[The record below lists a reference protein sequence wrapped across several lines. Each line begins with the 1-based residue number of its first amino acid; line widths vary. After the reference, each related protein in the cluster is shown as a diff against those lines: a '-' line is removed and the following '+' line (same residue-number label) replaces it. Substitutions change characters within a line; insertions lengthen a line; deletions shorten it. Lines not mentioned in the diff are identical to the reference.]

1 MWKQWLV
8 ALVLVGVVVAGAGVY
23 LSLEDPADAEAEDE
37 PTASTVNISAP
48 EMRRVRDEVS
58 AVANLN
64 AMDAVALTTEVSG
77 RVVELNLQTGRK
89 VQQGDV
95 LVRLDDRQATADLAV
110 IEAQLADARR
120 QYDRARSLRANN
132 SVSQSQVDE
141 LRTAVDVAIAQRE
154 AARVRLQNHR
164 IEAPFSGVVGL
175 SDISV
180 GAYLQAGT
188 VIHRVEAPFSGVV
201 GLSDISVGAYL
212 QAGTVITTLDSTDQL
227 ELNFA
232 VPERFVG
239 QVQLGQ
245 PVRATSP
252 AFPDEIFE
260 GELVELAT
268 RISELSRTLA
278 VRALIDNP
286 DGRLR
291 PGQFMSAS
299 LTLQEREG
307 LVVPEQ
313 AVMLRGDQKYVFVA
327 EDGQAR
333 RVSVKT
339 GSRLPGWVEVTDGLT
354 MEDAVIITG
363 QDRLS
368 SGNRVR
374 VIESDRAIP
383 ENRFDSVQ
391 GS

>member
-8 ALVLVGVVVAGAGVY
+8 GLVIIALMAAGAGIY
-23 LSLEDPADAEAEDE
+23 LSLEQVEGEQEDE
-37 PTASTVNISAP
+37 GKATAVNVASPVLRQI
-48 EMRRVRDEVS
+48 RDQVS
-58 AVANLN
+58 AVANLRAVN
-64 AMDAVALTTEVSG
+64 AVELTTEVSG
-77 RVVELNLQTGRK
+77 RVVEINLEPGKR
-89 VQQGDV
+89 VQQSEV
-95 LVRLDDRQATADLAV
+95 LLRLDDRQARAEVAV

-141 LRTAVDVAIAQRE
+141 LRTSVDVALAQLE
-154 AARVRLQNHR
+154 AARVRLENHR
-164 IEAPFSGVVGL
+164 IEAPFAGVVGL
-175 SDISV
+175 SDLST

-188 VIHRVEAPFSGVV
+188 G
-201 GLSDISVGAYL
+201 
-212 QAGTVITTLDSTDQL
+212 ITTLDSIDRL

-245 PVRATSP
+245 RVLATSP
-252 AFPDEIFE
+252 AFPGQAFE
-260 GELVELAT
+260 GRLIELAS

-299 LTLQEREG
+299 LTLEEREG
-307 LVVPEQ
+307 LVLPEQ
-313 AVMLRGDQKYVFVA
+313 AVMVRGDEKYVFVA
-327 EDGQAR
+327 EDGLAR
-333 RVSVKT
+333 RVSVQI
-339 GSRLPGWVEVTDGLT
+339 GNRMPGLVEVTRGVSKD
-354 MEDAVIITG
+354 DAVVVTG

-368 SGNRVR
+368 SGNRIR
-374 VIESDRAIP
+374 VMDSDLAIP
-383 ENRFDSVQ
+383 ENRFEPARES
-391 GS
+391 

>member
-1 MWKQWLV
+1 MWKQWLIAV
-8 ALVLVGVVVAGAGVY
+8 VLVVVVAAGAGIY
-23 LSLEDPADAEAEDE
+23 LTLESGDSSQSGGEAQ
-37 PTASTVNISAP
+37 ASAVNVVTP
-48 EMRRVRDEVS
+48 DRQLVRDTVG
-58 AVANLN
+58 AVANLRALN
-64 AMDAVALTTEVSG
+64 SVELTTEVSG
-77 RVVELNLQTGRK
+77 RVMELNLQPGAA
-89 VQQGDV
+89 VAQGAV
-95 LVRLDDRQATADLAV
+95 LLRLDDRQARADLAV

-120 QYDRARSLRANN
+120 QYERAQRLRANN
-132 SVSQSQVDE
+132 SISQSQVDE

-164 IEAPFSGVVGL
+164 I
-175 SDISV
+175 
-180 GAYLQAGT
+180 
-188 VIHRVEAPFSGVV
+188 EAPFSGVV

>member
-8 ALVLVGVVVAGAGVY
+8 AIVLVGAVAAGAGIY
-23 LSLEDPADAEAEDE
+23 LGLEPAAEEQDGGEAQ
-37 PTASTVNISAP
+37 PTTVNTTTP
-48 EMRRVRDEVS
+48 ELRQVRDEVS
-58 AVANLN
+58 AVANLRAVN
-64 AMDAVALTTEVSG
+64 AVELTAEVSG
-77 RVVELNLQTGRK
+77 RVVAINLEAGRRVSK
-89 VQQGDV
+89 GEV
-95 LVRLDDRQATADLAV
+95 LLRLDDRQASADLAV
-110 IEAQLADARR
+110 IEAQLSDARR

-132 SVSQSQVDE
+132 SISQSQVDE
-141 LRTAVDVAIAQRE
+141 LRTAVDVALAQRE

-164 IEAPFSGVVGL
+164 IEAPFAGVVGL
-175 SDISV
+175 WDVSV

-188 VIHRVEAPFSGVV
+188 S
-201 GLSDISVGAYL
+201 
-212 QAGTVITTLDSTDQL
+212 ITTLDTSDQL

-245 PVRATSP
+245 TVLATSP
-252 AFPDEIFE
+252 AFPGETFE
-260 GELVELAT
+260 GQLIELAT

-278 VRALIDNP
+278 VRALIDNQ

-313 AVMLRGDQKYVFVA
+313 ALMVRGDEKYVFVA
-327 EDGQAR
+327 EDGLAR
-333 RVSVKT
+333 RISVQI
-339 GSRLPGWVEVTDGLT
+339 GSRMPGLVEVTEGLT
-354 MEDAVIITG
+354 VEHAVVITG

-368 SGNRVR
+368 SGNRIR
-374 VIESDRAIP
+374 VIESDLAIP
-383 ENRFDSVQ
+383 ENRFVSERE
-391 GS
+391 S